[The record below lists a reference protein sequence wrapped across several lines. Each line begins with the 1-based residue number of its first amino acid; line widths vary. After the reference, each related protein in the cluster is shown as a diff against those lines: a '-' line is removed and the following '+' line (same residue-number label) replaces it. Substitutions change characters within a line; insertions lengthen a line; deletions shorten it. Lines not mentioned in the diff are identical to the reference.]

1 MNVHSNDVAAGVHW
15 ILMTA
20 LHDQRLL
27 EVKGSL
33 LEDHGDD
40 KDVKTLQDRGCD
52 KETLL
57 NVLAFTKLL
66 PDMYPPIFSQ
76 ELISLANDI
85 DGRGGVLTRMRK
97 YDPSYS
103 LPRSHPR
110 HNFYGD
116 AIVWLPIAAGL
127 HLGPELEQDLKNKAN
142 LYRKLA
148 RLITERQIPS
158 RKTFRKWAYVW
169 PLAYVSSCCNDEP
182 HFTLVS
188 NLLLFINEDKNPR
201 QLRAAFKSVEDQYP
215 EVLAMF
221 ELATDWLQDAI
232 ISG

>member
-1 MNVHSNDVAAGVHW
+1 MNVREKDVADGVHW
-15 ILMTA
+15 MLMTA

-33 LEDHGDD
+33 LDKYGDD
-40 KDVKTLQDRGCD
+40 EDVETLQDYGCD

-66 PDMYPPIFSQ
+66 PDMYPPIFAQ

-97 YDPSYS
+97 YDPSYF
-103 LPRSHPR
+103 LPRLQDR
-110 HNFYGD
+110 QKDYGEEH
-116 AIVWLPIAAGL
+116 VWLPIAAGL
-127 HLGPELEQDLKNKAN
+127 YLGAELEKDLENKAE

-148 RLITERQIPS
+148 RMCAERQIPS
-158 RKTFRKWAYVW
+158 RQTFRKWAYVW
-169 PLAYVSSCCNDEP
+169 PLAYVSRCCNGEP
-182 HFTLVS
+182 HYTLVS
-188 NLLLFINEDKNPR
+188 KLLLLIKEDKNAR
-201 QLRAAFKSVEDQYP
+201 QLRAAYKSVKDAYP
-215 EVLAMF
+215 EVLTWMV
-221 ELATDWLQDAI
+221 LATDWLQDAI